1 MITETG
7 RVVSIESDCLWVETI
22 QRSTCEACSAKSGC
36 GQRLVAQW
44 DGNTNFVRVLL
55 DGRPVEGF
63 QMHDLVTIGIP
74 ERVVANGSLLVY
86 LTPLIMML
94 LALGLAHLMV
104 VEELTSI
111 LSGLAGLLVGGTLV
125 RGHSYLHRN
134 DVDVQPVV
142 VDDEKPLQWCEA
154 PA

>member
-36 GQRLVAQW
+36 GQRLVAEW
-44 DGNTNFVRVLL
+44 DGKTNFVRVLL
-55 DGRPVEGF
+55 DGRSSERY
-63 QMHDLVTIGIP
+63 QLHDLITIGIP

-86 LTPLIMML
+86 LTPLVAML
-94 LALGLAHLMV
+94 LALGLADGV
-104 VEELTSI
+104 AVGELGAI
-111 LSGLAGLLVGGTLV
+111 VFGLSGLVAGGVLV
-125 RGHSYLHRN
+125 RAHSFLHR
-134 DVDVQPVV
+134 DDADVQPVV
-142 VDDEKPLQWCEA
+142 VDDEKPLQWCDA

>member
-7 RVVSIESDCLWVETI
+7 RVVSIDGDCLWVETI

-36 GQRLVAQW
+36 GQRLVAKW

-55 DGRPVEGF
+55 DGRAAESF
-63 QMHDLVTIGIP
+63 RLHDLVTIGIP

-86 LTPLIMML
+86 MTPLVVMML
-94 LALGLAHLMV
+94 VLWLANVAGAG
-104 VEELTSI
+104 EPASI
-111 LSGLAGLLVGGTLV
+111 LFGLFGLLAGGALV
-125 RGHSYLHRN
+125 RVHSYLHRN
-134 DVDVQPVV
+134 DVGVQPVV
-142 VDDEKPLQWCEA
+142 VDAEQPLQWCEA